1 VAKQK
6 MKTQLAIFASG
17 NGSNAQAIFDACKQG
32 IINADVAVII
42 TDNPNAFVI
51 KRAEKEN
58 IIYKVFKPK
67 VFTDKVSFETE
78 ILKTLEFLNIDW
90 IVLAGYMRL
99 IGTVLLTAY
108 TKKIINIHPSLLP
121 KYKGLNAIKQAIDNN
136 DNELGVTIHYVDAG
150 MDTGE
155 IIDQE
160 KITIENL
167 NLPIEEI
174 EAMVHNVEHKLYVT
188 TLQKLI
194 N

>member
-1 VAKQK
+1 

-17 NGSNAQAIFDACKQG
+17 NGSNAQAIINACKQG

-51 KRAEKEN
+51 KRAAKEN
-58 IIYKVFKPK
+58 VECRVFKPK
-67 VFTDKVSFETE
+67 VFIDKASYETA
-78 ILKTLEFLNIDW
+78 ILKLLTEFKIDL
-90 IVLAGYMRL
+90 ILLAGYMRL
-99 IGTVLLTAY
+99 IGTVLLSAFP
-108 TKKIINIHPSLLP
+108 KKIINIHPSLLP

-136 DNELGVTIHYVDAG
+136 DHELGVTIHYVDAG

-155 IIDQE
+155 IIEQD
-160 KITIENL
+160 KITIEDL
-167 NLPIEEI
+167 SLPIDEI
-174 EAMVHNVEHKLYVT
+174 VAIVHDVEHKLYVN